1 MRKNAWLAAV
11 LCWLLLLNKSLV
23 LNMERARETAA
34 AAQAEKEANVE
45 SAAAPTEQ
53 VNDNLAEKNERTEQE
68 EEPDIAS
75 DTVTYDRKTQEAPA
89 CIRVLLT
96 DSDFQSAYH
105 SSVTV
110 LLDGEE
116 KTYTSEELKDQ
127 EEPVVLEAEQGI
139 TVSSIQRQQGN
150 PVYMGRLEIYGKPE
164 GLLLINEL
172 PVEAYLEAVVPSE
185 MPSSCSMEAL
195 KAQAVCA
202 RTYACSQME
211 EGRMEEYGADVDDSV
226 NFQVYGNIAPQEST
240 SQAVR
245 ETEGQVLTQDGK
257 LIQAYYFST
266 SAGATSTD
274 EVWGASEEASYLKS
288 VECEFD
294 SQEPWSSWEVTIPW
308 EILEDRAQR
317 SCSLSGRLESFQV
330 TKKSQG
336 GAVIGLMVNCAEGSC
351 EIQGEYQVR
360 KFFAPG
366 DCTLTGR
373 DGTVLESSSL
383 LPSAYFTM
391 GEASGDGVTLHGG
404 GYGHGVGM
412 SQNAADEMGKQG
424 YNYKEILNYFF
435 RDVELTVLW

>member
-1 MRKNAWLAAV
+1 MKRNAWLAAV
-11 LCWLLLLNKSLV
+11 LCWLLLLNKALV
-23 LNMERARETAA
+23 LNMERAEETAA
-34 AAQAEKEANVE
+34 VSREEEEGNSE
-45 SAAAPTEQ
+45 SAVVPAKQ
-53 VNDNLAEKNERTEQE
+53 VNDDLADRNEKTEQE
-68 EEPDIAS
+68 EEPDIAP
-75 DTVTYDRKTQEAPA
+75 DMVTYEREIRESPA

-96 DSDFQSAYH
+96 GSDFQSVYH

-116 KTYTSEELKDQ
+116 KTYTSEDLKNQ
-127 EEPVVLEAEQGI
+127 EEPVVLEGKHGV
-139 TVSSIQRQQGN
+139 TVTSIQRQQGN

-185 MPSSCSMEAL
+185 MPASCSMEAL

-202 RTYACSQME
+202 RTYACRQME

-240 SQAVR
+240 SQAVK

-294 SQEPWSSWEVTIPW
+294 SHEPWSSWEVTLPW
-308 EILEDRAQR
+308 EMLEDRAR
-317 SCSLSGRLESFQV
+317 RNYSLPGRLESFQV

-336 GAVIGLMVNCAEGSC
+336 GAVIGLQVNCAEGSC

-366 DCTLTGR
+366 DCILTGW
-373 DGTVLESSSL
+373 DGAVLESGSL
-383 LPSAYFTM
+383 LPSAYFTL
-391 GEASGDGVTLHGG
+391 GEASEVGVTLHGG

-412 SQNAADEMGKQG
+412 SQNAASEMGKQG
-424 YNYKEILNYFF
+424 YSYKEILNYFF
-435 RDVELTVLW
+435 RDVELTALW